1 MTDNVEG
8 NSSHSHPRQETQQ
21 VYIYHLVMRCV
32 FVNLQL
38 YSYNIT

>member
-8 NSSHSHPRQETQQ
+8 NSSHSHPEQETQQ
-21 VYIYHLVMRCV
+21 VYHFSNGCL